1 MWYNCKF
8 PAHRRT
14 PPLCVQL
21 VVEPIIYGQI
31 YDLLFKPSSKHGVAS
46 YLSRK
51 LYLHAIVSHSEAL
64 AATHAARAT
73 YGVIRC
79 LRLLRLQCLLQYK
92 ESETRQRS

>member
-21 VVEPIIYGQI
+21 VVEPIIYGQM

-51 LYLHAIVSHSEAL
+51 LYLHAIVSTIFTFRGFGSGSCG
-64 AATHAARAT
+64 TR
-73 YGVIRC
+73 Y
-79 LRLLRLQCLLQYK
+79 LRRYTV
-92 ESETRQRS
+92 SSPIASSMSS